1 MKSKIKMTYIPDDNK
16 IEASIIES
24 INDALNIYDGPIPGN
39 IIMLTNINTV
49 DVNISPCSLFN
60 SIIKD
65 NIEYVSKENIMN
77 SILSN
82 IKMNKTLIVLNGY
95 DIDLQELK
103 DNIYPMLDNQFVMFS
118 INNISKDK
126 ELEIPFTYECTL
138 KDNME
143 DKDWDEIFKGFD
155 KAYKEDKNKPRKID
169 SLFDFLAGA
178 MIAELMNDKDNDKDD
193 DNIKVKSFNLDD
205 ASIKDLIP
213 KDFVDGER
221 SNQKEKNTNNEI
233 IESASFGNKEHCLDI
248 DLYDNGNIKL
258 GSDSGKTITIH
269 FSMMKFLLNYLSINE
284 DYFI

>member
-1 MKSKIKMTYIPDDNK
+1 
-16 IEASIIES
+16 
-24 INDALNIYDGPIPGN
+24 
-39 IIMLTNINTV
+39 MLFR
-49 DVNISPCSLFN
+49 S
-60 SIIKD
+60 
-65 NIEYVSKENIMN
+65 
-77 SILSN
+77 
-82 IKMNKTLIVLNGY
+82 
-95 DIDLQELK
+95 
-103 DNIYPMLDNQFVMFS
+103 
-118 INNISKDK
+118 
-126 ELEIPFTYECTL
+126 FTYECTL
-138 KDNME
+138 RDNME

-178 MIAELMNDKDNDKDD
+178 MMAELMNDKDNDKDD
-193 DNIKVKSFNLDD
+193 DKDDDNIKVKTFNLDD

-269 FSMMKFLLNYLSINE
+269 SSMMKFLLNYLSINE